1 MSGQQ
6 VEVPP
11 SEAHSP
17 MEGMAGWFRHVCIQS
32 SCKTQAESDLCILP
46 PPHPMLVASQVEEYE
61 KPHTNSNG
69 GDNQEESGS

>member
-17 MEGMAGWFRHVCIQS
+17 MEGMAGLYRFDCVQT
-32 SCKTQAESDLCILP
+32 SCKIQAESDLCIIP
-46 PPHPMLVASQVEEYE
+46 PPHLMLVASQVEGHK